1 MHLAKRSDLM
11 VVNFYATLRDIA
23 GGKTTEFP
31 LNGDLT
37 AGELLNAIIAR
48 YPAMRDELLNNE
60 GLLYGHVHFIINGRD
75 VRFLEDDLETR
86 LDPEDVIS
94 VFPAVGGG

>member
-1 MHLAKRSDLM
+1 M
-11 VVNFYATLRDIA
+11 VVQFYATLREIA

-31 LNGDLT
+31 MNGEQT

-48 YPAMRDELLNNE
+48 YPAMRAELLNDE
-60 GLLYGHVHFIINGRD
+60 GHLYGHVHFIINGRD